1 MSLQNEFIWQQ
12 NPTHHL
18 RKKTCPEKFS
28 MGPSLPYPCK
38 NKEVFMHTHQPLF
51 CEKLHLL
58 LEMVKGKTP
67 GWQKLLSYLFT
78 DDSFEESLD
87 RPSQCR

>member
-1 MSLQNEFIWQQ
+1 
-12 NPTHHL
+12 
-18 RKKTCPEKFS
+18 

-67 GWQKLLSYLFT
+67 G
-78 DDSFEESLD
+78 
-87 RPSQCR
+87 